1 MQGTVYR
8 AKIKKLILVAINT
21 KLPGLKQA
29 DKKVISELAAKL
41 IHAKLYGAEVDNV
54 QSPIWRDL
62 WAQTDDSYNP
72 TKTAEQI
79 LIEARND
86 K

>member
-1 MQGTVYR
+1 MQGKVYR
-8 AKIKKLILVAINT
+8 AKVKKIILVAMNT

-62 WAQTDDSYNP
+62 WAQTDESYNP
-72 TKTAEQI
+72 TVRADQI
-79 LIEARND
+79 LNEAGND